1 MSVQKVN
8 TYIKYFKIICRD
20 SFPFF
25 FFAID
30 KTQTFQYIAST
41 GWADA
46 NESKSPGSHFA
57 LVSLAFSHLINKCIL
72 LHLFTFS
79 CRLVEKTYLTNIRLN
94 CLIIWQGTSLR
105 VGQQWA
111 LSARHRESKHT
122 QNTIYDLLLAC
133 LYSRDHEIEGNF
145 WNFSFLL
152 PLTAFHTENV
162 GQYCFSS

>member
-8 TYIKYFKIICRD
+8 TYIKYFNIILGIL
-20 SFPFF
+20 FLF

-30 KTQTFQYIAST
+30 KTQTFQYTAST
-41 GWADA
+41 GWTDA
-46 NESKSPGSHFA
+46 NESKSSGSHFA

-79 CRLVEKTYLTNIRLN
+79 CRLVEKTHLTNIRLN

-105 VGQQWA
+105 VGQQWG
-111 LSARHRESKHT
+111 LSTRHRESKHR
-122 QNTIYDLLLAC
+122 QYTIYDLLSAWLC
-133 LYSRDHEIEGNF
+133 SRGHEIEETF

-152 PLTAFHTENV
+152 PLIAFHTESI
-162 GQYCFSS
+162 GQHCFSS